1 MRDQPESFYHHFGKR
16 FFDIVFAIGL
26 LIFLSPAL
34 ILVAVLVKF
43 FIGSPIFFK
52 QIRPGK
58 NGKPFGLVK
67 FRTMTNATDANGDVL
82 KDSLR
87 LTGFGEWLRKSSLDE
102 LPELWNILCGDMSFV
117 GPRPLLMEYLKYYN
131 QSQNKRHTVKPGL
144 TGLAQINGR
153 NNLSWEE
160 KFEFDIEYIEKYN
173 FLFDVRIISKTI
185 LKVLLRD
192 GVNPTGAVSVKRFD
206 ESFPVAV
213 IGAGGH
219 AKMILSVL
227 LENSSH
233 IKGCYE
239 DDSSKWSKTIFDVPI
254 VGPVSKVK
262 SLTNCRSIVAVG
274 DNAIRESLVQKLP
287 EVNWLTAISNL
298 SSIHKS
304 VGIGEGTVVAA
315 GAVLQPASSIGK
327 HVIINTG
334 ATLDHDVVIRD
345 FVSIGPNATLSGGVV
360 VGPLCMLGAGCI
372 ILPGVT
378 IGEKARIGA
387 GAVVTKNVRAGDTVV
402 GCPAKPVPSKNITPS
417 LQPSLSK
424 APWPY
429 FGKDETNAVNEVL
442 TSGKVNYWTG
452 DEGRKFENEF
462 ATYLGVE
469 HAIAVAN
476 GTVAIELALN
486 ALGVGV
492 GDEVIVPS
500 CTFIASASAV
510 AVSGAKPV
518 FADIDPLTR
527 NIRADT
533 IRPLIST
540 KTKAIVVVHLG
551 GLPCEMDEI
560 MSLAK
565 AHSIFVVEDCAQAHG
580 ATYKGKPVGSIGDI
594 NAFSFCQDK
603 ILTTGGEGGLVTTND
618 HTLWKKAWSF
628 KDHGKCREAMLAKGS
643 AGCFR
648 YIHTTLGTNYRMTE
662 MQAAIGRKQL
672 GKLVSWSAQR
682 NENAEILKKILS
694 RCSILKF
701 PYLSENCSNGFYRL
715 YASLEIDKLAL
726 GWSRDRI
733 VSTLQQSGYGL
744 GTGSCGEIYREK
756 AMVDFWDG
764 VRLHNAKLANE
775 TSIAFLV
782 HPGLEKKY
790 LELLANDTLNVISTA
805 TKVQHDGVCEQAA

>member
-1 MRDQPESFYHHFGKR
+1 MCDQSNSFYRRFGKR
-16 FFDIVFAIGL
+16 LFDIVFAIGL
-26 LIFLSPAL
+26 LALLIPVL
-34 ILVAVLVKF
+34 ILVAVLVKV
-43 FIGSPIFFK
+43 FIGSPIFFR

-58 NGKPFGLVK
+58 NGNPFELIK
-67 FRTMTNATDANGDVL
+67 FRTMTNAKDVNGCLL
-82 KDSLR
+82 KDSHR
-87 LTGFGEWLRKSSLDE
+87 KTGFGEWLRKSSLDE

-117 GPRPLLMEYLKYYN
+117 GPRPLLMEYLKHYN
-131 QSQNKRHTVKPGL
+131 DLQNKRHCVRPGL

-160 KFEFDIEYIEKYN
+160 KFEFDIEYVEKYD
-173 FLFDVRIISKTI
+173 FLLDLRIISKTV
-185 LKVLLRD
+185 LKVLQRD
-192 GVNPTGAVSVKRFD
+192 GVNPKGDVSVNRFD
-206 ESFPVAV
+206 ESFSVTV

-227 LENSSH
+227 RENAFH
-233 IKGCYE
+233 IKACYD
-239 DDSSKWSKTIFDVPI
+239 DDSSKWKKLILGVPI
-254 VGPVSKVK
+254 DGPVSKVK
-262 SLTNCRSIVAVG
+262 SLKKCRSVLAIG
-274 DNAIRESLVQKLP
+274 DNLFRAELVKNLGALD
-287 EVNWLTAISNL
+287 WLTVISSSAI
-298 SSIHKS
+298 IDES
-304 VGIGEGTVVAA
+304 VQIGEGTVVAA

-387 GAVVTKNVRAGDTVV
+387 GAVVTKNVKAGDTVV

-452 DEGRKFENEF
+452 EEGRKFENEF
-462 ATYLGVE
+462 ASYLRVE

-476 GTVAIELALN
+476 GTVAIELALK

-510 AVSGAKPV
+510 AVSGAKPI

-527 NIRADT
+527 NIKADT

-560 MSLAK
+560 MSLARS
-565 AHSIFVVEDCAQAHG
+565 HRIFVVEDCAQAHG

-618 HTLWKKAWSF
+618 HALWKKAWSF
-628 KDHGKCREAMLAKGS
+628 KDHGKCQEAMLAKGS

-672 GKLVSWSAQR
+672 GKLASWSAQR

-701 PYLSENCSNGFYRL
+701 PDLSENCSNGFYRL
-715 YASLEIDKLAL
+715 YASLEIDKLAP

-764 VRLHNAKLANE
+764 VRLHNAKRANE

-790 LELLANDTLNVISTA
+790 LELLANDTLDVISTA